1 GDAFVRSGGQRPPI
15 ELVGVGS
22 MTALDL
28 PVARRAA
35 SWDSAV
41 QNADIL
47 EVPGE
52 VGTELGP
59 VVGLNPLDRHR
70 EAPPHLVDERDRR
83 LDRVVV
89 VDLQD
94 SETRRLVAGRE
105 LIEPT
110 RTELQVLD
118 V

>member
-1 GDAFVRSGGQRPPI
+1 MVVLVFPAGELLGQLLGTLELRPPI

-28 PVARRAA
+28 AVALRAS

-52 VGTELGP
+52 VG
-59 VVGLNPLDRHR
+59 NR
-70 EAPPHLVDERDRR
+70 
-83 LDRVVV
+83 
-89 VDLQD
+89 
-94 SETRRLVAGRE
+94 
-105 LIEPT
+105 T
-110 RTELQVLD
+110 RTRGRSESAGSPSVGA
-118 V
+118 VAPRR